1 MKKIVIHCASGIR
14 NTGDEAILDVLV
26 RTFRE
31 RCEITVICLDA
42 GEAEKMH
49 PGVRCMGNGDPGWKA
64 AVEACDLFILGGGG
78 LIQDRTTM
86 FNALRW
92 LQKLAYAQ
100 KLGKKTFVYANSLE
114 PLQYGF
120 NRRRAARYLRRA
132 DAVTVRDPISLEI
145 ARSLGASQTV
155 LTADPVYSYVQ
166 EPDAD
171 RLRRKLPERYV
182 VMTVRH
188 WYDTH
193 PFIPVRLCNRW
204 NIRSKKNQEKYE
216 SLIARLTALADII
229 NEEWGMPVVWLSCC
243 IGRDAK
249 VARAVIER
257 VKQPQKHVVLD
268 DPQMT
273 PSEAMQ
279 VIDGAKLLIGMRLH
293 GFIYAFL
300 QKTPVILLSYQEK
313 VRGMAQLAG
322 VEDAC
327 FSVDDFDPKQVIQ
340 SAELLLQ
347 TPELQEEPIAAF
359 VEKMKVQQTENAHM
373 AWMLLGEDHGER

>member
-26 RTFRE
+26 GTFRE
-31 RCEITVICLDA
+31 TCEITVICLDA
-42 GEAEKMH
+42 EEAEKMH
-49 PGVRCMGNGDPGWKA
+49 PGVRCMGNGDPLWKA

-92 LQKLAYAQ
+92 LKKLAYAQ
-100 KLGKKTFVYANSLE
+100 KMGKKTFVYANSLE

-145 ARSLGASQTV
+145 ARSLGASQAV
-155 LTADPVYSYVQ
+155 LTADPVYSYVPQ
-166 EPDAD
+166 PDAG
-171 RLRRKLPERYV
+171 RLRRRLPERYV

-204 NIRSKKNQEKYE
+204 NIRSRKNQEKYE
-216 SLIARLTALADII
+216 RLIARLAAVTDVI
-229 NEEWGMPVVWLSCC
+229 NERWNLPVVWLSCC

-257 VKQPQKHVVLD
+257 VKHPEKQVILD

-279 VIDGAKLLIGMRLH
+279 VIGGASLLVGMRLH

-313 VRGMAQLAG
+313 VRGMARLAG
-322 VEDAC
+322 IEDAC
-327 FSVDDFDPKQVIQ
+327 FSVDDFEPAQVTKV
-340 SAELLLQ
+340 AEQLLQ

-359 VEKMKVQQTENAHM
+359 VEKMKVQQTENARM